1 MKKWRFILGK
11 FVLATSL
18 LSGLLILAAAS
29 TQNNLNYSIRL
40 GRLKY
45 QGGGDWYS
53 SRTALVNLAVFCN
66 QKMGTSIDPNE
77 GIADISGPDLFNYPY
92 IFMTGH
98 GNVVFSEQEAQNL
111 RQYLESGGFLHI
123 CDNYGLDKFVRPQ
136 MKKVFP
142 ELDFKEIPFNHP
154 IYQAPYSF
162 PAGLPKVHQHDGKAP
177 QAFGLFLEGR
187 LVCFYDYE
195 SDLGNGWE
203 DAEVYNDPPEV
214 RQKALQM
221 GANILHYIFQH

>member
-1 MKKWRFILGK
+1 MNLNRALWSKLFPALG
-11 FVLATSL
+11 L
-18 LSGLLILAAAS
+18 LSGVLLFSSAS
-29 TQNNLNYSIRL
+29 LQNNVYSLRL

-53 SRTALVNLAVFCN
+53 SRTALTNLATYCN
-66 QKMGTSIDPNE
+66 QKLGTSIDPNE
-77 GIADISGPDLFNYPY
+77 GVADIGGPDLFNYSF

-98 GNVVFSEQEAQNL
+98 GNVVFSETEAQNL
-111 RQYLESGGFLHI
+111 RLYLESGGFLHI

-142 ELDFKEIPFNHP
+142 ELDFKEIPHNHP
-154 IYQAPYSF
+154 IYQTPFLF
-162 PAGLPKVHQHDGKAP
+162 PAGLPKVHQHDGKPP
-177 QAFGLFLEGR
+177 QGFGLFFEGR

-203 DAEVYNDPPEV
+203 DQEVYNDPPEI

-221 GANILHYIFQH
+221 GANMLYYIFQH

>member
-1 MKKWRFILGK
+1 MNLNRALWSKLFPALG
-11 FVLATSL
+11 L
-18 LSGLLILAAAS
+18 LSGVLLFSSAS
-29 TQNNLNYSIRL
+29 LQNNVYSLRL

-53 SRTALVNLAVFCN
+53 SRTALTNLATYCN
-66 QKMGTSIDPNE
+66 QKLGTSIDPNE
-77 GIADISGPDLFNYPY
+77 GVADIGGPDLFNYPF

-98 GNVVFSEQEAQNL
+98 GNVVFSETEAQNL
-111 RQYLESGGFLHI
+111 RLYLESGGFLHI

-142 ELDFKEIPFNHP
+142 ELDFKEIPHNHP
-154 IYQAPYSF
+154 IYQTPFLF
-162 PAGLPKVHQHDGKAP
+162 PAGLPKVHQHDGKPP
-177 QAFGLFLEGR
+177 QGFGLFFEGR

-203 DAEVYNDPPEV
+203 DQEVYNDPPEI

-221 GANILHYIFQH
+221 GANMLYYIFQH